1 MTKTSDFDDKVNYSD
16 DYKGNYSNNYS
27 GDYRDNYSSDYSATG
42 YARLEKSLIDIVK
55 EQQAKLG
62 YRKEI
67 VRLYYPLSTLRHF
80 FECAGADNKIATGM
94 ISEQQMLEILAPNN
108 LPKQLTDT
116 IGEIKVTAKNERFC
130 IEIPPEGSE
139 YVHEN
144 TADNEFIRELITL
157 VGTHGCTMEQIT
169 ELFYKYSDDIEK
181 KEMQNGEFDCYIR
194 FLNEPDDTYYYCFHD
209 EGCHII
215 YHRFL
220 PQDYADFG
228 F

>member
-1 MTKTSDFDDKVNYSD
+1 MTKTSDFDDKVNYSGD
-16 DYKGNYSNNYS
+16 FKGSYSDNNS
-27 GDYRDNYSSDYSATG
+27 GDYSDTG
-42 YARLEKSLIDIVK
+42 YSRLAKSLIDIVK

-80 FECAGADNKIATGM
+80 FECAGADHKTADGV
-94 ISEQQMLEILAPNN
+94 ISEQQMLEILAQEN

-130 IEIPPEGSE
+130 IEIPPKGSE

-144 TADNEFIRELITL
+144 TADNEFISELIAL

-169 ELFYKYSDDIEK
+169 ELFNKYSDDIEK

-194 FLNEPDDTYYYCFHD
+194 FLNDPDDTYYYCFHD

>member
-27 GDYRDNYSSDYSATG
+27 SDYRDNYSSDYSATG
-42 YARLEKSLIDIVK
+42 YARLAKSLIDIVK

-116 IGEIKVTAKNERFC
+116 IGEIKVTAKM
-130 IEIPPEGSE
+130 S
-139 YVHEN
+139 VS
-144 TADNEFIRELITL
+144 A
-157 VGTHGCTMEQIT
+157 
-169 ELFYKYSDDIEK
+169 
-181 KEMQNGEFDCYIR
+181 
-194 FLNEPDDTYYYCFHD
+194 
-209 EGCHII
+209 
-215 YHRFL
+215 
-220 PQDYADFG
+220 
-228 F
+228 

>member
-1 MTKTSDFDDKVNYSD
+1 MTKTSDFDDKVNYSGD
-16 DYKGNYSNNYS
+16 FKGSCSDNNSDNCS
-27 GDYRDNYSSDYSATG
+27 GDYSATG
-42 YARLEKSLIDIVK
+42 YSRLAKSLIDIVK

-80 FECAGADNKIATGM
+80 FECAGADNKIAATV

-108 LPKQLTDT
+108 LPKQLTDS
-116 IGEIKVTAKNERFC
+116 IGEIKVTARNERFC

-139 YVHEN
+139 HVHEN
-144 TADNEFIRELITL
+144 TADNEFISELIAL

-169 ELFYKYSDDIEK
+169 ELFCKYSDDIEK

-194 FLNEPDDTYYYCFHD
+194 FLNDPDDTYYYCFHD

>member
-1 MTKTSDFDDKVNYSD
+1 MTKTSDFDDKVNYSGD
-16 DYKGNYSNNYS
+16 FKGSYSDNNS
-27 GDYRDNYSSDYSATG
+27 GDYRDNYSSTG
-42 YARLEKSLIDIVK
+42 YSRLAKSLIDIVK

-80 FECAGADNKIATGM
+80 FECAGADNKIAAIV
-94 ISEQQMLEILAPNN
+94 ISEQQMLEILAQEN
-108 LPKQLTDT
+108 LPRQLTDT

-130 IEIPPEGSE
+130 IEIPPKGSE

-144 TADNEFIRELITL
+144 TADNEFISELIAL

-194 FLNEPDDTYYYCFHD
+194 FLNNPDDTYYYCFHD

-220 PQDYADFG
+220 PQDYADFE

>member
-1 MTKTSDFDDKVNYSD
+1 MTKTSDFDDKVNYSGD
-16 DYKGNYSNNYS
+16 FKGSYSDNNI
-27 GDYRDNYSSDYSATG
+27 GDYRDNYSSTG
-42 YARLEKSLIDIVK
+42 YSRLAKSLIDIVK

-80 FECAGADNKIATGM
+80 FECAGADNKIATGV
-94 ISEQQMLEILAPNN
+94 ISEQQMLEILAQEN
-108 LPKQLTDT
+108 LPKQLADT
-116 IGEIKVTAKNERFC
+116 IGKIKVTAKNERFC
-130 IEIPPEGSE
+130 IEIPPKGSE

-144 TADNEFIRELITL
+144 TADNEFISELIAL

-194 FLNEPDDTYYYCFHD
+194 FLNNPDDTYYYCFHD

-220 PQDYADFG
+220 PQDYADFE

>member
-1 MTKTSDFDDKVNYSD
+1 MTKTSDFDDKVNYSGD
-16 DYKGNYSNNYS
+16 FKGSYSDNNS
-27 GDYRDNYSSDYSATG
+27 GDYRDNYSSTG
-42 YARLEKSLIDIVK
+42 YSRLAKSLIDIVK

-62 YRKEI
+62 YRMEI

-80 FECAGADNKIATGM
+80 FECAGADHKTADGV
-94 ISEQQMLEILAPNN
+94 ISEQQMLEILAQEN
-108 LPKQLTDT
+108 LPRQLTDS
-116 IGEIKVTAKNERFC
+116 IGKIKVTAKNERFC
-130 IEIPPEGSE
+130 IEIPPKGSE

-144 TADNEFIRELITL
+144 TADNEFISELIVL

-194 FLNEPDDTYYYCFHD
+194 FLNDPDDTYYYCFHD

-220 PQDYADFG
+220 PQDYADFE

>member
-1 MTKTSDFDDKVNYSD
+1 MTKTTDFDDKVNYSSD
-16 DYKGNYSNNYS
+16 FKGDCSDNNSDNCS
-27 GDYRDNYSSDYSATG
+27 GDYSTTG
-42 YARLEKSLIDIVK
+42 YSRLAKSLIDIVK

-80 FECAGADNKIATGM
+80 FECAGTDNKIATDV

-108 LPKQLTDT
+108 LPKQLADT

-130 IEIPPEGSE
+130 IEIPPNGSE

-144 TADNEFIRELITL
+144 TADNEFISELIAL

-194 FLNEPDDTYYYCFHD
+194 FLNNPDDTYYYCFHD

>member
-1 MTKTSDFDDKVNYSD
+1 MTKTSDFGDKVNYSSD
-16 DYKGNYSNNYS
+16 FKGNCSDNNSDNCS
-27 GDYRDNYSSDYSATG
+27 GDYSATG
-42 YARLEKSLIDIVK
+42 YSRLAKSLIDIVK

-80 FECAGADNKIATGM
+80 FECAGSDNKIAAGV
-94 ISEQQMLEILAPNN
+94 ISEQQMLEILAQEN
-108 LPKQLTDT
+108 LPRQLTDT

-130 IEIPPEGSE
+130 IEIPPKGSE

-144 TADNEFIRELITL
+144 TADNEFISELIAL
-157 VGTHGCTMEQIT
+157 VGTHGCTMKQIT

-194 FLNEPDDTYYYCFHD
+194 FLNNPDDTYYYCFHD

>member
-1 MTKTSDFDDKVNYSD
+1 MAIIKAITAAIIETITAAIIAPPVTLVL
-16 DYKGNYSNNYS
+16 
-27 GDYRDNYSSDYSATG
+27 A
-42 YARLEKSLIDIVK
+42 KSLIDIVK

-80 FECAGADNKIATGM
+80 FECAGDDNKIAAGV
-94 ISEQQMLEILAPNN
+94 ISEQQMLEILAPDN

-181 KEMQNGEFDCYIR
+181 RKCKTAS
-194 FLNEPDDTYYYCFHD
+194 LTVTS
-209 EGCHII
+209 
-215 YHRFL
+215 
-220 PQDYADFG
+220 AS
-228 F
+228 

>member
-1 MTKTSDFDDKVNYSD
+1 MTKTSDFDDKVNYSSD
-16 DYKGNYSNNYS
+16 FKGCYSN
-27 GDYRDNYSSDYSATG
+27 NYSSDYSANG
-42 YARLEKSLIDIVK
+42 YARLAKSLIDIVK

-80 FECAGADNKIATGM
+80 FECAVADNKIAPGV
-94 ISEQQMLEILAPNN
+94 ISENQMLEILAPDN

-116 IGEIKVTAKNERFC
+116 IGEIKVTARNERFC

-144 TADNEFIRELITL
+144 TADNEFISGLIEL

-194 FLNEPDDTYYYCFHD
+194 FLNDPDDTYYYCFHD

-220 PQDYADFG
+220 PQDYADFE

>member
-1 MTKTSDFDDKVNYSD
+1 MTKTCDFDDKVNYSGD
-16 DYKGNYSNNYS
+16 FKGSYSDNNS
-27 GDYRDNYSSDYSATG
+27 GDYRDNYSSTG
-42 YARLEKSLIDIVK
+42 YSRLAKSLIDIVK

-80 FECAGADNKIATGM
+80 FECAGADNKIATGV
-94 ISEQQMLEILAPNN
+94 ISEQQMLEILAQEN
-108 LPKQLTDT
+108 LPRQLTDT

-130 IEIPPEGSE
+130 IEIPPKGSE

-144 TADNEFIRELITL
+144 TADNEFISELIAL

-194 FLNEPDDTYYYCFHD
+194 FLNNPDDTYYYCFHD

-220 PQDYADFG
+220 PQDYEDFE

>member
-1 MTKTSDFDDKVNYSD
+1 M
-16 DYKGNYSNNYS
+16 
-27 GDYRDNYSSDYSATG
+27 
-42 YARLEKSLIDIVK
+42 
-55 EQQAKLG
+55 Q
-62 YRKEI
+62 
-67 VRLYYPLSTLRHF
+67 
-80 FECAGADNKIATGM
+80 ADNKIATGM
-94 ISEQQMLEILAPNN
+94 ISEQQMLEILASNN

-144 TADNEFIRELITL
+144 TADNEFISGLIAL

-194 FLNEPDDTYYYCFHD
+194 FLNDPDDTYYYCFHD

>member
-1 MTKTSDFDDKVNYSD
+1 MTKTSNFDDKVNYSG

-27 GDYRDNYSSDYSATG
+27 GDYSSTG
-42 YARLEKSLIDIVK
+42 YARLAKSLIDIVK

-80 FECAGADNKIATGM
+80 FECAGADYKIATGM

-108 LPKQLTDT
+108 LPKQLTAT
-116 IGEIKVTAKNERFC
+116 IGEIRATAKNERFC

-144 TADNEFIRELITL
+144 TADNEFISELIAL

-181 KEMQNGEFDCYIR
+181 RICKTAS
-194 FLNEPDDTYYYCFHD
+194 LTVTS
-209 EGCHII
+209 
-215 YHRFL
+215 
-220 PQDYADFG
+220 AS
-228 F
+228 

>member
-1 MTKTSDFDDKVNYSD
+1 MTKTTDFDDKVNYSSD
-16 DYKGNYSNNYS
+16 FKGNCSDNNSDNCS
-27 GDYRDNYSSDYSATG
+27 GDYSATG
-42 YARLEKSLIDIVK
+42 YSRLAKSLIDIVK

-67 VRLYYPLSTLRHF
+67 VRLYYPLSTLSHF
-80 FECAGADNKIATGM
+80 FESAGADNKIAATV

-108 LPKQLTDT
+108 LPKQLTDS

-144 TADNEFIRELITL
+144 TADNEFISELIAL

-194 FLNEPDDTYYYCFHD
+194 FLNNPDDTYYYCFHD

>member
-1 MTKTSDFDDKVNYSD
+1 
-16 DYKGNYSNNYS
+16 
-27 GDYRDNYSSDYSATG
+27 
-42 YARLEKSLIDIVK
+42 
-55 EQQAKLG
+55 
-62 YRKEI
+62 
-67 VRLYYPLSTLRHF
+67 
-80 FECAGADNKIATGM
+80 
-94 ISEQQMLEILAPNN
+94 MLEILAQEN

-144 TADNEFIRELITL
+144 TADNEFISELIAL

-169 ELFYKYSDDIEK
+169 ELFYKYSDNIEK
-181 KEMQNGEFDCYIR
+181 KDMQNGEFDCYIR
-194 FLNEPDDTYYYCFHD
+194 FLNDPYDTYYYCFHD

>member
-1 MTKTSDFDDKVNYSD
+1 MTKTCDFDDKVNYSGD
-16 DYKGNYSNNYS
+16 FKGSYSDNNS
-27 GDYRDNYSSDYSATG
+27 GDYRDNYSSTG
-42 YARLEKSLIDIVK
+42 YSRLAKSLIDIVK

-62 YRKEI
+62 YRMEI

-80 FECAGADNKIATGM
+80 FECAGADNKIATGV
-94 ISEQQMLEILAPNN
+94 ISEQQMLEILAQEN
-108 LPKQLTDT
+108 LPRQLTDT

-130 IEIPPEGSE
+130 IEIPPKGSE

-144 TADNEFIRELITL
+144 TADNEFISELIAL
-157 VGTHGCTMEQIT
+157 VGMHGCTMEQIT

-194 FLNEPDDTYYYCFHD
+194 FLNDPDDTYYYCFHD

-220 PQDYADFG
+220 PQDYEDFG

>member
-1 MTKTSDFDDKVNYSD
+1 MTKTSDFDDKVNYSGD
-16 DYKGNYSNNYS
+16 FKGSYSDNNS
-27 GDYRDNYSSDYSATG
+27 GDYRDNYSSTG
-42 YARLEKSLIDIVK
+42 YSRLAKSLIDIVK

-80 FECAGADNKIATGM
+80 FECAGADHKTADSV
-94 ISEQQMLEILAPNN
+94 ISEQQMLEILAQEN
-108 LPKQLTDT
+108 LPKQLADT

-130 IEIPPEGSE
+130 IEIPSKGSE

-144 TADNEFIRELITL
+144 TADNEFISELIAL
-157 VGTHGCTMEQIT
+157 VGMHGCTMEQIT

-194 FLNEPDDTYYYCFHD
+194 FLNNPDDTYYYCFHD

>member
-80 FECAGADNKIATGM
+80 F
-94 ISEQQMLEILAPNN
+94 
-108 LPKQLTDT
+108 
-116 IGEIKVTAKNERFC
+116 
-130 IEIPPEGSE
+130 
-139 YVHEN
+139 
-144 TADNEFIRELITL
+144 
-157 VGTHGCTMEQIT
+157 
-169 ELFYKYSDDIEK
+169 
-181 KEMQNGEFDCYIR
+181 
-194 FLNEPDDTYYYCFHD
+194 
-209 EGCHII
+209 
-215 YHRFL
+215 
-220 PQDYADFG
+220 
-228 F
+228 

>member
-1 MTKTSDFDDKVNYSD
+1 
-16 DYKGNYSNNYS
+16 
-27 GDYRDNYSSDYSATG
+27 
-42 YARLEKSLIDIVK
+42 
-55 EQQAKLG
+55 
-62 YRKEI
+62 
-67 VRLYYPLSTLRHF
+67 
-80 FECAGADNKIATGM
+80 M
-94 ISEQQMLEILAPNN
+94 ISEQQMLEILAPDN
-108 LPKQLTDT
+108 LPRPLTDT

-130 IEIPPEGSE
+130 IEISPEGSE

-144 TADNEFIRELITL
+144 TADNEFISELIAL
-157 VGTHGCTMEQIT
+157 VGTNGCTLEQIT

-194 FLNEPDDTYYYCFHD
+194 FLNDPYDTYYYCFHD

-228 F
+228 Y

>member
-1 MTKTSDFDDKVNYSD
+1 MTKTTDFDDKVNYSSD
-16 DYKGNYSNNYS
+16 FKGNCSDNNSDNCS
-27 GDYRDNYSSDYSATG
+27 GDYSASGYS
-42 YARLEKSLIDIVK
+42 RLAKSLIDIVK

-67 VRLYYPLSTLRHF
+67 VRLYYPLSTLSHF
-80 FECAGADNKIATGM
+80 FESAGADNKIAATV

-108 LPKQLTDT
+108 LPKQLTDS

-144 TADNEFIRELITL
+144 TADNEFISELIAL

-194 FLNEPDDTYYYCFHD
+194 FLNNPDDTYYYCFHD

>member
-1 MTKTSDFDDKVNYSD
+1 MTKICDFDDKANYSG

-27 GDYRDNYSSDYSATG
+27 GDYSDTG
-42 YARLEKSLIDIVK
+42 YSHLAKSLIDIVK

-62 YRKEI
+62 YRMEI

-80 FECAGADNKIATGM
+80 FECAGADNKIATGV
-94 ISEQQMLEILAPNN
+94 ISEQQMLEILAQEN
-108 LPKQLTDT
+108 LPRQLTDT

-130 IEIPPEGSE
+130 IEIPPKGSE

-144 TADNEFIRELITL
+144 TADNEFISELIAL
-157 VGTHGCTMEQIT
+157 VGMHGCTMEQIT

-194 FLNEPDDTYYYCFHD
+194 FLNDPDDTYYYCFHD

-220 PQDYADFG
+220 PQDYADFE